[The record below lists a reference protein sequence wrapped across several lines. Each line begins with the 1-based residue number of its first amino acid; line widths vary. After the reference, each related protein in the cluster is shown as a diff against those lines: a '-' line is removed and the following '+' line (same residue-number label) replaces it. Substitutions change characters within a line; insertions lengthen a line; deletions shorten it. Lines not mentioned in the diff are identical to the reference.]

1 MMATKTM
8 FHVTDGSNVD
18 SIMAEGL
25 QPGAHGQI
33 YLTDNKED
41 AEFLGE
47 VYPTIEEPVVLK
59 AEVMECNIHEGP
71 GDAGEVTEYVKNA
84 AVMPVDLEVA

>member
-1 MMATKTM
+1 MTTKTM
-8 FHVTDGSNVD
+8 FHVTDETNVD
-18 SIMAEGL
+18 SIMEEGL
-25 QPGAHGQI
+25 QPGADDEI
-33 YLTDNKED
+33 YFTDNAEG

-59 AEVMECNIHEGP
+59 AEVMECHIREGP
-71 GDAGEVTEYVKNA
+71 GDAGNVDEFVKDG

>member
-1 MMATKTM
+1 M
-8 FHVTDGSNVD
+8 FHVTDESNVD

-25 QPGAHGQI
+25 QPGADGQI
-33 YLTDNKED
+33 YLTETEGD

-47 VYPTIEEPVVLK
+47 VYDTMDNPTVL
-59 AEVMECNIHEGP
+59 EVSVMACHIREGP
-71 GDAGEVTEYVKNA
+71 GDAGDVDEYVKDG